1 MIRSHKL
8 RGSSLWRQGSKET
21 RYFLVLKTKGIS
33 REVNMG
39 AWKNLLELQEWS
51 LFH

>member
-1 MIRSHKL
+1 MVRSNK
-8 RGSSLWRQGSKET
+8 LWRQGSKKT

-39 AWKNLLELQEWS
+39 A
-51 LFH
+51 